1 MSKSSDPKRWSVLTS
16 YVHRILYMLASFI
29 QQNLSIMPK
38 ICQTLKHKTKDIIF
52 ALPDI
57 YITRIREKLEK
68 YTPPYKHTYTLLL
81 GDRVACGRD
90 L

>member
-1 MSKSSDPKRWSVLTS
+1 
-16 YVHRILYMLASFI
+16 
-29 QQNLSIMPK
+29 MPK
-38 ICQTLKHKTKDIIF
+38 ICQTLRHKTKDIIS
-52 ALPDI
+52 ALSGI

-68 YTPPYKHTYTLLL
+68 YTPPYKHTYTLLP